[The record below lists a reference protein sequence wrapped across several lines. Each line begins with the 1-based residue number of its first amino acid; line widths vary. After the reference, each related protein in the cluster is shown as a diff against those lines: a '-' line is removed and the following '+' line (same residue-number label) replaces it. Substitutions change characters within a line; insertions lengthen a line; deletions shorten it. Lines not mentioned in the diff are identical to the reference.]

1 MIPKMQAQ
9 LKKNNSDVTP
19 SSHQQPTIIRTNVN
33 VDNNQ
38 LKNKIDYTN
47 TNKTEV

>member
-1 MIPKMQAQ
+1 MQVQ
-9 LKKNNSDVTP
+9 LKKNSSDITP

-47 TNKTEV
+47 TNKAEV

>member
-1 MIPKMQAQ
+1 MQAQ

-47 TNKTEV
+47 SNKTEV